1 MTVPRTLYRVL
12 RVALLLALP
21 ACGRLG
27 FGAEQPDTSAD
38 ASVDAGLRWVVVLD
52 DQFNDDDPLTNPS
65 GLGRGFHVQGADARE
80 ANGQLFFGNYPQDYA
95 ASLGVSLDAL
105 PLGNGERYRI
115 EWDIVPGPATAFL
128 NGPEFVYELF
138 AIATTAGNN
147 NFNGSSYFNAT
158 GGLYAR
164 IFYSEDAGRVTAAG
178 QVVATDSS
186 KPAMCDSACAAG
198 YQRYSNYDLG
208 DIGSVGAARVTVRLE
223 LDALHFAYSFAPG
236 PAIAINPALLENDLA
251 ALALHTGNDLQGG
264 IYVGAAGGNFFT
276 GRASA
281 GVDAIRVFQLK

>member
-1 MTVPRTLYRVL
+1 M
-12 RVALLLALP
+12 ALLLTLA

-27 FGAEQPDTSAD
+27 FGAEQHD
-38 ASVDAGLRWVVVLD
+38 ASTDASPDAALQWVLILD
-52 DQFNDDDPLTNPS
+52 DQFNDGDPLTNPS
-65 GLGRGFHVQGADARE
+65 GLGTGFHLQGADASE
-80 ANGQLFFGNYPQDYA
+80 ANGQLLFGNYPQDYA

-105 PLGNGERYRI
+105 PLTNGERYRI
-115 EWDIVPGPATAFL
+115 EWDVVPGPATAFL

-147 NFNGSSYFNAT
+147 NFNGSSYFNTT

-178 QVVATDSS
+178 QVVATDST
-186 KPAMCDSACAAG
+186 KAALCDSACASG

-208 DIGSVGAARVTVRLE
+208 DIGSVGAARITVRLE
-223 LDALHFAYSFAPG
+223 LDALHFAYSFMPG
-236 PAIAINPALLENDLA
+236 PATAIEPALLANDLA
-251 ALALHTGNDLQGG
+251 ALAVRTGNDLRTG
-264 IYVGAAGGNFFT
+264 IYVGAVGGNFFT

-281 GVDAIRVFQLK
+281 GIDAIRVFQLK